1 MSTRAGMT
9 NARNWMRSPER
20 DLSFEVSNRMALTT
34 MKNSAMAMTILRNLS
49 PADMETPV
57 ARAVWPPGPDGCDE
71 LPARPGRRK
80 AGRDA
85 GQVRSAVDQD
95 DGQDFSMLLRASSV
109 LSPVIQA
116 VISFQKEFA
125 PTSPGIWS
133 EPSKRKTASGSW
145 KICADS
151 WSIGLTRLA
160 TSRPVLALTQPPPGV
175 ALAFSLAHT
184 SVDR

>member
-1 MSTRAGMT
+1 MT
-9 NARNWMRSPER
+9 KATNWMRSPDR
-20 DLSFEVSNRMALTT
+20 DRSFEVASKIRATT
-34 MKNSAMAMTILRNLS
+34 PKNNAMQMNICTNFSVEDMKNPLLS
-49 PADMETPV
+49 GGHPH
-57 ARAVWPPGPDGCDE
+57 PDGRG
-71 LPARPGRRK
+71 RPGEGC
-80 AGRDA
+80 AS
-85 GQVRSAVDQD
+85 SAVGQD
-95 DGQDFSMLLRASSV
+95 DGQDFSMLSRASCV

-116 VISFQKEFA
+116 VISFQKELA